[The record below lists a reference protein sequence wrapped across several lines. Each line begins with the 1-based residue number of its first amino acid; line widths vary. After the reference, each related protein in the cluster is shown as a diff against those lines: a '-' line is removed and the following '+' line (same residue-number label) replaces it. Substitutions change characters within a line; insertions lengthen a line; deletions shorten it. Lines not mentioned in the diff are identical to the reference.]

1 MTNRFQTKE
10 GGNAEPAWSRS
21 FYNLI
26 RGERWVLHQASEDPR
41 GRIWHK
47 LDRNGKVVD
56 VKKGALNFGGNTAEW
71 VKGGMG
77 NLMGDKGK
85 YKDWKK
91 SNLKVDTSS
100 TKDNLNELNVSQ
112 IQPISGTKNDKS
124 NLNVQSNKNTKSN
137 KKGFW
142 EQLSESFDDP
152 GDMEPTGNKAVDNF
166 FGYGVN
172 KKNLRISGLSEGAKE
187 AQAMARARIEAGKST
202 LGDFGSGDDRGKLAA
217 QHAFKNKK
225 KLKFTKE
232 QKKWL
237 KENPSGTFINDD
249 GIDQAYS
256 PEFDLIR
263 FNQAKKHKQWLIDH
277 GRV

>member
-10 GGNAEPAWSRS
+10 GENANPAWNRS
-21 FYNLI
+21 LYNLI
-26 RGERWVLHQASEDPR
+26 RGERWILHQASEDPR

-47 LDRNGKVVD
+47 IDRNGKVVD
-56 VKKGALNFGGNTAEW
+56 VKKGALNIGGNVAEYIR
-71 VKGGMG
+71 GGMG
-77 NLMGDKGK
+77 NIFGDEGE

-91 SNLKVDTSS
+91 NNLKVDTSS
-100 TKDNLNELNVSQ
+100 IKNNQQELNVSQ
-112 IQPISGTKNDKS
+112 LQPVSSNNNDKS

-137 KKGFW
+137 KGFW
-142 EQLSESFDDP
+142 AQLSESFDDP
-152 GDMEPTGNKAVDNF
+152 ANLEPTGNKFVDKF
-166 FGYGVN
+166 FNYGAN
-172 KKNLRISGLSEGAKE
+172 KKNLRISGLSQGALD
-187 AQAMARARIEAGKST
+187 AQALARERIEAGKST
-202 LGDFGSGDDRGKLAA
+202 LGDFGSGEDRGKLAA
-217 QHAFKNKK
+217 QYAAKNKK

-237 KENPSGTFINDD
+237 KENPSGTFINSD

>member
-10 GGNAEPAWSRS
+10 GANAEPAWSRS

-26 RGERWVLHQASEDPR
+26 RGERWILHQASEDPR

-47 LDRNGKVVD
+47 LDKNGKVID
-56 VKKGALNFGGNTAEW
+56 VKKGALNIGGNLAEW
-71 VKGGMG
+71 TKGGMG
-77 NLMGDKGK
+77 NLMGDKGE
-85 YKDWKK
+85 YKDLKK
-91 SNLKVDTSS
+91 SNLKVDT
-100 TKDNLNELNVSQ
+100 N
-112 IQPISGTKNDKS
+112 NDKS
-124 NLNVQSNKNTKSN
+124 NLNVQSNNNTKSN
-137 KKGFW
+137 KKSFW
-142 EQLSESFDDP
+142 EQLADSFDDP
-152 GDMEPTGNKAVDNF
+152 ADMESTGDKAVDNF
-166 FGYGVN
+166 FGYGAN
-172 KKNLRISGLSEGAKE
+172 KKNLRISGLSQGAEE
-187 AQAMARARIEAGKST
+187 AQAMARARIKAGKST

-263 FNQAKKHKQWLIDH
+263 FNQAKKHKQWLIDNK
-277 GRV
+277 RV